1 MSTPTNHP
9 ARHQPQASNAAGTPS
24 QQHLGTFSSPAPRS
38 VPSPAAQRS
47 TQQAGKSPFNTTS
60 GASSSAMAASAGQNH
75 SKTLLGS
82 SPAAGGGGSG
92 SGSGTIGFD
101 SPGALNLGLNALAGL
116 EGGVGMGISMSGMS
130 GLGLGMGLTSS
141 MGGRPDDTEQRKR
154 LEGIIATLGA
164 RPGRVSREGMERLA
178 KQLGLSS
185 EVMSDSHGEQ
195 QLLLAHTSFML
206 DIAFRDNVVD
216 GVTLQFGDLSESVQK
231 HSASAAKVFKAD
243 LVPSPGEASINLSL
257 DRFAKNL
264 EKLARLDHL
273 SIFKEAK
280 PEVSCFEAVTGV
292 YNSLQKLF
300 EHERKAAMHLF
311 DVSKPHAH
319 QKAAREVLCKKSG
332 RPRMNANSAV
342 GLSLEYWMERRLV
355 FQRLEKKETGG
366 EDTSMDVDD
375 ESEQYDE
382 SANKIFSLTIE
393 CESSPAQLYPSIRV
407 SDAWISDVVEK
418 PSDPN
423 DLFGSPTIDWLDPPP
438 TYAGGSEVAQ
448 NDPMALDGNSIGKLP
463 NVRFVAKL
471 NPPLV
476 VPLNTAQNILASVN
490 VQMNQESLKW
500 ATSLEAL
507 VLKPDDEPTAGM
519 PTDIAKEYHN
529 VRNVFVVD
537 KNGKEEDRR
546 HEATLYVHKTEVA
559 CILDEIPFDHP
570 RQLIQVLPVL
580 RQYAHLST
588 LIQSALQ
595 PPPPPKQLTQT
606 STTIPTPPPENP
618 SALPSIL
625 PMSISLTGIDQSG
638 TSSPILAVAYPR
650 PSSGN
655 GNGNGHHPSS
665 SKPIE
670 TLEDLLDGLS
680 FAQPP
685 PTDANVAATFP
696 DEIDTAMS
704 GTDADLFGD
713 GSSNSDKKASSSSSP
728 FDASMPPP
736 PPPPTVTL
744 AASVLPNADVAIV
757 AQDLLPEL
765 LGQVGGG
772 GDKMKGGEGGERAE
786 KGGEEEARKRE
797 QEDEAGRM
805 RVLGRMGR
813 ALELCGDLGVWVEW
827 VRDRMGGDGGG
838 GSGEG
843 GR

>member
-1 MSTPTNHP
+1 
-9 ARHQPQASNAAGTPS
+9 
-24 QQHLGTFSSPAPRS
+24 
-38 VPSPAAQRS
+38 
-47 TQQAGKSPFNTTS
+47 
-60 GASSSAMAASAGQNH
+60 MAASAGG
-75 SKTLLGS
+75 SKALLGS
-82 SPAAGGGGSG
+82 SPAAGGSGGG
-92 SGSGTIGFD
+92 GGGALGFD

-154 LEGIIATLGA
+154 LEAIIATLKA

-178 KQLGLSS
+178 RQLGLSS
-185 EVMSDSHGEQ
+185 EVMSDSHGGQ

-216 GVTLQFGDLSESVQK
+216 GVTLQFGDLSDGVQR
-231 HSASAAKVFKAD
+231 HSQSAATVFKAD
-243 LVPSPGEASINLSL
+243 LVPAPGEASINLSL

-273 SIFKEAK
+273 SIFKEGK
-280 PEVSCFEAVTGV
+280 PEVSCFEAIAGV

-319 QKAAREVLCKKSG
+319 ERATREVLCKKSG

-355 FQRLEKKETGG
+355 FQKTAGN
-366 EDTSMDVDD
+366 EDTSMDIDD
-375 ESEQYDE
+375 EGDQYDE
-382 SANKIFSLTIE
+382 SANRIFSLTIE

-438 TYAGGSEVAQ
+438 TYAGGSEAAQ

-476 VPLNTAQNILASVN
+476 VPLNTAQNILTSVN

-500 ATSLEAL
+500 STSLEAL
-507 VLKPDDEPTAGM
+507 VLKPDDEPTTGL
-519 PTDIAKEYHN
+519 TTEFTKEYHN

-537 KNGKEEDRR
+537 KNGKEQDKR
-546 HEATLYVHKTEVA
+546 HEATLYVNKAEVA
-559 CILDEIPFDHP
+559 CVLDEIPFDHP
-570 RQLIQVLPVL
+570 RQLIQILPVL
-580 RQYAHLST
+580 RQYAHLTT
-588 LIQSALQ
+588 LLQSALQ
-595 PPPPPKQLTQT
+595 PSGQPTQNGNKNNNNNNN
-606 STTIPTPPPENP
+606 IATPPPDDENAD
-618 SALPSIL
+618 ALPPTL
-625 PMSISLTGIDQSG
+625 PISISLTGIDPSG
-638 TSSPILAVAYPR
+638 TSSPTLTVTYPR
-650 PSSGN
+650 PSSPAS
-655 GNGNGHHPSS
+655 GHHHPPSNQ
-665 SKPIE
+665 PIE
-670 TLEDLLDGLS
+670 SLDDLLAGISFTPPPLS
-680 FAQPP
+680 FADNDDD
-685 PTDANVAATFP
+685 TAA
-696 DEIDTAMS
+696 DMDTAMS
-704 GTDADLFGD
+704 GGAGTDADLFGEPAAT
-713 GSSNSDKKASSSSSP
+713 SNNNNGAVKKSSSLSLSL
-728 FDASMPPP
+728 FDPSV
-736 PPPPTVTL
+736 PPPTVTL
-744 AASVLPNADVAIV
+744 AVSVLPNADVAIV

-765 LGQVGGG
+765 VPMMQQDAATGGGKAKGGGETGGAVAEGGG
-772 GDKMKGGEGGERAE
+772 GGGGGEKEAAAGKSGGG
-786 KGGEEEARKRE
+786 GGEEERRKKVQDE
-797 QEDEAGRM
+797 EAGRM

-813 ALELCGDLGVWVEW
+813 ALELCGDVGVWAEW
-827 VRDRMGGDGGG
+827 VGDRMGEDGK
-838 GSGEG
+838 
-843 GR
+843 

>member
-1 MSTPTNHP
+1 MTCARGHYHEITMSTPTNHP
-9 ARHQPQASNAAGTPS
+9 ARHPPQAPNAAGTPS

-60 GASSSAMAASAGQNH
+60 GASGPAMAASAGG
-75 SKTLLGS
+75 SKALLGS
-82 SPAAGGGGSG
+82 SPAAGGSGGG
-92 SGSGTIGFD
+92 GGALGFD

-154 LEGIIATLGA
+154 LEAIIATLKA

-178 KQLGLSS
+178 RQLGLSS
-185 EVMSDSHGEQ
+185 EVMSDSHGGQ

-216 GVTLQFGDLSESVQK
+216 GVTLQFGDLSDGVQA
-231 HSASAAKVFKAD
+231 HSQSAATVFKAD
-243 LVPSPGEASINLSL
+243 LVPAPGEASINLSL

-273 SIFKEAK
+273 SIFKEGK
-280 PEVSCFEAVTGV
+280 PEVSCFEAIAGV

-319 QKAAREVLCKKSG
+319 ERATREVLCKKSG

-355 FQRLEKKETGG
+355 FQKTAGN
-366 EDTSMDVDD
+366 EDTSMDIDD
-375 ESEQYDE
+375 EGDQYDE
-382 SANKIFSLTIE
+382 SANRIFSLTVE

-438 TYAGGSEVAQ
+438 TYAGGSEAAQ

-476 VPLNTAQNILASVN
+476 VPLNTAQNILTSVN

-500 ATSLEAL
+500 STSLEAL
-507 VLKPDDEPTAGM
+507 VLKPDDEPTTGL
-519 PTDIAKEYHN
+519 TTEFTKEYHN

-537 KNGKEEDRR
+537 KNGKEQDKR
-546 HEATLYVHKTEVA
+546 HEATLYVNKAEVA
-559 CILDEIPFDHP
+559 CVLDEIPFDHP
-570 RQLIQVLPVL
+570 RQLIQILPVSDI
-580 RQYAHLST
+580 ST
-588 LIQSALQ
+588 G
-595 PPPPPKQLTQT
+595 
-606 STTIPTPPPENP
+606 P
-618 SALPSIL
+618 SW
-625 PMSISLTGIDQSG
+625 
-638 TSSPILAVAYPR
+638 
-650 PSSGN
+650 
-655 GNGNGHHPSS
+655 
-665 SKPIE
+665 
-670 TLEDLLDGLS
+670 GLS
-680 FAQPP
+680 DPNNPCRSSANT
-685 PTDANVAATFP
+685 PT
-696 DEIDTAMS
+696 
-704 GTDADLFGD
+704 
-713 GSSNSDKKASSSSSP
+713 
-728 FDASMPPP
+728 
-736 PPPPTVTL
+736 
-744 AASVLPNADVAIV
+744 
-757 AQDLLPEL
+757 
-765 LGQVGGG
+765 
-772 GDKMKGGEGGERAE
+772 
-786 KGGEEEARKRE
+786 
-797 QEDEAGRM
+797 
-805 RVLGRMGR
+805 
-813 ALELCGDLGVWVEW
+813 
-827 VRDRMGGDGGG
+827 
-838 GSGEG
+838 
-843 GR
+843 